1 MTFDEIKE
9 RFAGAGT
16 GTDAFR
22 GLYNETFELMNAD
35 KENAAVYFLIGVAAR
50 SYVLRYDD
58 QAVDPNFAE
67 QSKQTMSALVD
78 KIAFALHQPAEDK
91 IKIASEVASEYH
103 WESHQFLNQ
112 LMTCGRISRPYG

>member
-35 KENAAVYFLIGVAAR
+35 KEKCRGL
-50 SYVLRYDD
+50 
-58 QAVDPNFAE
+58 
-67 QSKQTMSALVD
+67 
-78 KIAFALHQPAEDK
+78 
-91 IKIASEVASEYH
+91 
-103 WESHQFLNQ
+103 FLNRRGSTVIRSQ
-112 LMTCGRISRPYG
+112 I

>member
-35 KENAAVYFLIGVAAR
+35 KENAAVYFLIGVA
-50 SYVLRYDD
+50 
-58 QAVDPNFAE
+58 
-67 QSKQTMSALVD
+67 VD

-103 WESHQFLNQ
+103 WKVTSF
-112 LMTCGRISRPYG
+112 

>member
-1 MTFDEIKE
+1 MTFEEIKE

-58 QAVDPNFAE
+58 QAVDPDFAE

-78 KIAFALHQPAEDK
+78 KIAFCT
-91 IKIASEVASEYH
+91 SST
-103 WESHQFLNQ
+103 S
-112 LMTCGRISRPYG
+112 GRQNKNRQ

>member
-35 KENAAVYFLIGVAAR
+35 KENAAVYFLIGVEAR

-91 IKIASEVASEYH
+91 MKIASEVASEYH
-103 WESHQFLNQ
+103 WKVTSF
-112 LMTCGRISRPYG
+112 

>member
-35 KENAAVYFLIGVAAR
+35 KENAAVYRRGSTVIR
-50 SYVLRYDD
+50 S
-58 QAVDPNFAE
+58 Q
-67 QSKQTMSALVD
+67 
-78 KIAFALHQPAEDK
+78 I
-91 IKIASEVASEYH
+91 
-103 WESHQFLNQ
+103 
-112 LMTCGRISRPYG
+112 